1 MTERSTNVDGLR
13 KALRKGRWPIA
24 AGLAALA
31 ASLVAS
37 MALGDNIRNDI
48 TASDNTVTVTAG
60 GAGATVKYGIQATG
74 AMSLCDAADG
84 SPVTVT
90 PIVPTGI
97 TKSPLSVQFNSCPAA
112 AAGQAVTFTAAASV
126 AEGNYPIA
134 VTWTDSSGS
143 YNEAPAAF
151 TLHVSSP
158 PPPAD
163 TTAPVITPNVVG
175 AQGLDGWYIGDVDVS
190 WTVIDGESTI
200 TSKSAAC
207 DLTTTIDFDT
217 VGTSV
222 TCEATSAGGTAS
234 RTVTIKR
241 DATPPTVN
249 ASVSPATVVQ
259 GGTAT
264 ATATATDG
272 TSGVLAGSISC
283 DTPDTGSIG
292 AHTVTCTATDN
303 AGNVGTGTADYSVI
317 YDFDGFFQPIDNLPT
332 VNTVKAGSSV
342 PVKFSL
348 NGDQG
353 LSIFAAGSPS
363 SKVMSCS
370 TTATN
375 DPVEETST
383 AGNSS
388 LQYDALAD
396 QYVYV
401 WKTDKSWAKTCRQL
415 TVKLADGT
423 THSANFSF
431 K

>member
-1 MTERSTNVDGLR
+1 MDGLR

-74 AMSLCDAADG
+74 AMNLCDAADG

-97 TKSPLSVQFNSCPAA
+97 TKSPLSVQFNSCPTA

-126 AEGNYPIA
+126 AEDDYPIA
-134 VTWTDSSGS
+134 VAWTDSSGS

-151 TLHVSSP
+151 TLHVSAP
-158 PPPAD
+158 TPPAD
-163 TTAPVITPNVVG
+163 TTPPEITPNVSG
-175 AQGLDGWYIGDVDVS
+175 TLGNNGWYTSDVS
-190 WTVIDGESTI
+190 VGWTVSDPESTV
-200 TSKSAAC
+200 TSTSGC
-207 DLTTTIDFDT
+207 GPTTISTDT
-217 VGTSV
+217 TGLTL
-222 TCEATSAGGTAS
+222 TCSATSAGGTDS
-234 RTVTIKR
+234 ESVTIKR
-241 DATPPTVN
+241 DATDPVLGPTV
-249 ASVSPATVVQ
+249 SPNPVVLGQ
-259 GGTAT
+259 TAT
-264 ATATATDG
+264 ASPNATDA
-272 TSGVLAGSISC
+272 TSGVASSSC
-283 DTPDTGSIG
+283 ATPDTSSVGPKS
-292 AHTVTCTATDN
+292 VSCTATDN
-303 AGNVGTGTADYSVI
+303 AGNTANASASYSVI

-332 VNTVKAGSSV
+332 INSVKAGSSV

-370 TTATN
+370 TTATS

-415 TVKLADGT
+415 TVKLADGMY
-423 THSANFSF
+423 HSANFSF